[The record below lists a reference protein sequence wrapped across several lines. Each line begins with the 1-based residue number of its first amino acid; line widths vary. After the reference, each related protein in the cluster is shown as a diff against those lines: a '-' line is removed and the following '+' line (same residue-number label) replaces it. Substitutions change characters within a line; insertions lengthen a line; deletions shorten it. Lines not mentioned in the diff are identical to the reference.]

1 MVSIDCVSTGA
12 KLKQL
17 ARAKGMSN
25 KDIQRLMGFNTPQ
38 SVYKWFR
45 GDCMPS
51 IDNLV
56 ILAEAFDCTIDD
68 LVVIQR

>member
-17 ARAKGMSN
+17 ARERGMSN
-25 KDIQRLMGFNTPQ
+25 SDIQRLMGFNTPQ

-45 GDCMPS
+45 GDSMPT

-56 ILAEAFDCTIDD
+56 ILADAFDCTIDD
-68 LVVIQR
+68 LLVIQR